1 MSDDALL
8 TKLLV
13 RIRGEGINE
22 ARAHGLGDVAEATGV
37 PEWCLTQAVLFR
49 AANIAV
55 WGFEDGK
62 ELSIEEVIKEA
73 VKGVSR
79 KPEALKLLCH
89 EVDALVKRVLRG
101 VGGDDRAPVFVDVG
115 CGSGLALALIANH
128 PSIKGGVEPRL
139 IGVDHD
145 PNMIEALKVML
156 PQATPI
162 QASAES
168 LPLRPSVAD
177 AVLSIGMVH
186 EVSNVKAFIESVA
199 HVLRDG
205 GEVLVA
211 DSFAP
216 PLTATLMRVGRR
228 VRVAMSKGPENPW
241 GLNEVLGVLRS
252 FGLRTRYVRRLGS
265 SVLRTYPA
273 IIVAVRGLEG
283 G

>member
-1 MSDDALL
+1 MSDESLI
-8 TKLLV
+8 KLLV
-13 RIRGEGINE
+13 RIRDEGINE
-22 ARAHGLGDVAEATGV
+22 ARTHGLSSVAEATGI
-37 PEWCLTQAVLFR
+37 PNWCLTQAVLFR
-49 AANIAV
+49 VANIAV

-62 ELSIEEVIKEA
+62 ELSLEEVIKEV
-73 VKGVSR
+73 VKGVSG
-79 KPEALKLLCH
+79 KPEALKLLCR
-89 EVDALVKRVLRG
+89 EVDALVKRVLG
-101 VGGDDRAPVFVDVG
+101 NAGSDGRAPVFVDVG

-145 PNMIEALKVML
+145 PRMIKALKVML
-156 PQATPI
+156 PQAIPI

-186 EVSNVKAFIESVA
+186 EVSNVKAFIGSVA
-199 HVLRDG
+199 RVLRDG

-216 PLTATLMRVGRR
+216 PLTAAIMRVGRR

-241 GLNEVLGVLRS
+241 GLNEVLDVLKS
-252 FGLRTRYVRRLGS
+252 SGLRTRYARRLGS

-273 IIVAVRGLEG
+273 IIVAVKGPEG